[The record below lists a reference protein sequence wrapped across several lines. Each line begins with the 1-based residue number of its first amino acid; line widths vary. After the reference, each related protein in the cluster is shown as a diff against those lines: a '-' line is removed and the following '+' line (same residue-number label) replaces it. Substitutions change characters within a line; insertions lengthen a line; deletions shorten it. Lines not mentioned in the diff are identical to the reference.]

1 MRWTLRSMS
10 NGAMDVEF
18 DVDGGLRNC
27 PVNVVCEQWP
37 TARIS
42 KLEDPARR
50 TRMWGTVV
58 TPPST

>member
-1 MRWTLRSMS
+1 
-10 NGAMDVEF
+10 MDVEF

-27 PVNVVCEQWP
+27 AIDAACEQWP
-37 TARIS
+37 AARIS

-58 TPPST
+58 TPLST